1 VRYRE
6 SVERQMVEEGKPIK
20 MEGIKE
26 WKVEKNLNKIKIRE
40 VKNIKKVVAE
50 FEKMS
55 LKKC

>member
-1 VRYRE
+1 
-6 SVERQMVEEGKPIK
+6 

-26 WKVEKNLNKIKIRE
+26 WKVEKILNKIKIRE